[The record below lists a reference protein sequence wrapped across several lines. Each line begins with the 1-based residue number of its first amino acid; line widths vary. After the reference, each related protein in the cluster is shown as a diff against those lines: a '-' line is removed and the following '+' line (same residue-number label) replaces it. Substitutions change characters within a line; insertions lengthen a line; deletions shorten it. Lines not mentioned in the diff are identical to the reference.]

1 MNYDAIVIGAG
12 PAGSSTA
19 LALAGQGRKVAIVEK
34 AAFPRRKV
42 CGEFMSATNL
52 ALLDKFGLGD
62 TWRAEAGPEVRRVGL
77 FAGNRKVEAR
87 MPPAPGGGY
96 GRALGRDLLDTLFL
110 AAAKEAGAEVFQP
123 WHAIGI
129 AGECARQT
137 VRIAAGEEERVLSA
151 PVIVAAHGSWEQ
163 GKLPSQ
169 LQKTSRPSDLFG
181 FKAHFSDAR
190 LAADLMPLFIFP
202 GGYGGMVWSDR
213 GRLSI
218 SCCIRRD
225 VLAAVRGRHGG
236 LPAGEAVFRHIAANC
251 RGVADAIRDDAVA
264 DGGWLAAG
272 PIRPGVRPGYAD
284 DIFRVG
290 NLAGESHPLIAE
302 GISMAIQS
310 GWLLAAELAGAKVR
324 DRSVREK
331 VGHRYSA
338 AWRRQFWLRI
348 VAAEGFARA
357 AAFPG
362 ASRIAGP
369 LVGAV
374 PGLLTLGARLSG
386 KTSDLAGVGPTGR
399 SNH

>member
-1 MNYDAIVIGAG
+1 MNYDVIVIGAG

-19 LALAGQGRKVAIVEK
+19 LGLARQSRKVAIVEK

-42 CGEFMSATNL
+42 CGEFISATNL

-62 TWRAEAGPEVRRVGL
+62 AWRAEAGPEVRRVGL
-77 FAGNRKVEAR
+77 FAGTRKIEAR
-87 MPPAPGGGY
+87 MPPAPKGY
-96 GRALGRDLLDTLFL
+96 GRALGRDLLDALFL
-110 AAAKEAGAEVFQP
+110 AAAQEAGAEGFQP
-123 WHAIGI
+123 WQAIGI
-129 AGECARQT
+129 AEEGATQT
-137 VRIAAGEEERVLSA
+137 VRIAAGEQERLLRA

-163 GKLPSQ
+163 GKLSSQ

-202 GGYGGMVWSDR
+202 GGYGGMVWSDH

-218 SCCIRRD
+218 SCCIRRE
-225 VLAAVRGRHGG
+225 VLAEVRGRHAG
-236 LPAGEAVFRHIAANC
+236 LPAGEAVFRHIAASC
-251 RGVADAIRDDAVA
+251 RGVADAIRDDAAA

-272 PIRPGVRPGYAD
+272 PIRPGIRPAYAD

-310 GWLLAAELAGAKVR
+310 GWLLAAELAGADVR
-324 DRSVREK
+324 DRSVREDA
-331 VGHRYSA
+331 GRRYSA

-348 VAAEGFARA
+348 VAAESFARA

-362 ASRIAGP
+362 AERIAGP
-369 LVGAV
+369 LVDAV

-386 KTSDLAGVGPTGR
+386 KTRTLPGSV
-399 SNH
+399 